1 MQRRLSLGRAAL
13 AAVLLS
19 LVLVVAAAA
28 PGAGGT
34 ASKKPQAVKTKS
46 DSARAKLDKN
56 LLTLVDKSASKRVFV
71 YATVKPADAAAAA
84 IMRGGRI
91 ATAGDISLVVGSVR
105 VAEATKLAGVPGV
118 VSVKLVQ
125 LKQTASPLGIPEP
138 NLNQTPATSSLQS
151 SMNNL
156 RQKEVPYSAAPAPRG
171 GNFEQLKQLG
181 VLDAK
186 THKFANAW
194 NAGFAGEGTTVS
206 ILDGGTDWAHPDLLN
221 TWQTW
226 SGATDSD
233 PFTDDGWNGWPK
245 AFDPYDTLVWLLAPN
260 FVDQG
265 LTWYT
270 PT

>member
-19 LVLVVAAAA
+19 LVLVAAAAA

-46 DSARAKLDKN
+46 DSARSKLDKN

-71 YATVKPADAAAAA
+71 YATVKPADAA

-156 RQKEVPYSAAPAPRG
+156 RQ
-171 GNFEQLKQLG
+171 
-181 VLDAK
+181 
-186 THKFANAW
+186 
-194 NAGFAGEGTTVS
+194 
-206 ILDGGTDWAHPDLLN
+206 
-221 TWQTW
+221 
-226 SGATDSD
+226 
-233 PFTDDGWNGWPK
+233 
-245 AFDPYDTLVWLLAPN
+245 
-260 FVDQG
+260 
-265 LTWYT
+265 
-270 PT
+270 